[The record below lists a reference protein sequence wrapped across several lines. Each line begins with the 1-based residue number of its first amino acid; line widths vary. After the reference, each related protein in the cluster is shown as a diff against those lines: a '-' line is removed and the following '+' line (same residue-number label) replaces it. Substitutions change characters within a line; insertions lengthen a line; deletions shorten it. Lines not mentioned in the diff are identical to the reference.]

1 MKDETQL
8 LLDWYDENRRILPW
22 REDPTPYH
30 VWLSEIML
38 QQTRV
43 EAVKEYYERF
53 TRVLPTVQSLAE
65 ADEDTYLKLWQGL
78 GYYSRVRNL
87 HKAAVQIMQEHDGK
101 LPRTAAEL
109 KTLAGIGDY
118 TSAAIASIA
127 FGEPVPAIDGNLL
140 RVFARRTLYDGN
152 IKEGKAKKA
161 AAPFYQERISH
172 DRPGDYNQ
180 AMMDL
185 GATVCIPH
193 GTPHCDTCPWNQL
206 CTAHKTH
213 QEEQFPVSVHKPK
226 RTIDHLTVFLLHDST
241 GIVLHRRPS
250 EGLLSGLY
258 EYPNVD
264 GTLQSQ
270 EAVDY
275 VESLGFAIKR
285 IAGTKKAKH
294 AFSHR
299 EWHMLGYDFEVA
311 DIRAGGGKFIPASYE
326 ELREKYSVP
335 SAFAKFTE
343 MLLDEGGV

>member
-1 MKDETQL
+1 MKDETRL

-43 EAVKEYYERF
+43 EAVKAYYERF

-65 ADEDTYLKLWQGL
+65 ADEETYMKLWEGL

-87 HKAAVQIMQEHDGK
+87 HKAAVQIMEEHDGI

-109 KTLAGIGDY
+109 KMLAGIGDY

-140 RVFARRTLYDGN
+140 RVFARRTLYKEN
-152 IKEGKAKKA
+152 IKDGKAKKA
-161 AAPFYQERISH
+161 ATPFYQERISQE
-172 DRPGDYNQ
+172 RPGDYNQ

-185 GATVCIPH
+185 GATICIPH
-193 GTPHCDTCPWNQL
+193 GAPHCDACPWNKL
-206 CTAHKTH
+206 CAAHLEGK
-213 QEEQFPVSVHKPK
+213 EDRFPVSKAKPK
-226 RTIDHLTVFLLHDST
+226 RKIDHLTVFLLHDRT
-241 GIVLHRRPS
+241 GVVLRRRPD

-264 GTLQSQ
+264 GTLTPQ
-270 EAVDY
+270 EAVNQ
-275 VESLGFAIKR
+275 VESLGFTIKQ
-285 IAGTKKAKH
+285 IAGAKKAKH
-294 AFSHR
+294 IFSHR
-299 EWHMLGYDFEVA
+299 EWHMTGYDMTVE
-311 DIRAGGGKFIPASYE
+311 DIRAGGEKLIPATWE

-335 SAFAKFTE
+335 GAFAPFTK
-343 MLLDEGGV
+343 LLLKGSV

>member
-1 MKDETQL
+1 MKDETRL

-43 EAVKEYYERF
+43 EAVKAYYERF
-53 TRVLPTVQSLAE
+53 TRVLPTIQSLAE
-65 ADEDTYLKLWQGL
+65 ADEDTYLKLWEGL
-78 GYYSRVRNL
+78 GYYSRVKNL
-87 HKAAVQIMQEHDGK
+87 HKAAVQIMEEHDGK

-109 KTLAGIGDY
+109 KMLAGIGDY

-140 RVFARRTLYDGN
+140 RVFARRTLYKEN
-152 IKEGKAKKA
+152 IKDGKAKKA

-172 DRPGDYNQ
+172 ERPGDYNQ

-185 GATVCIPH
+185 GATICIPH
-193 GTPHCDTCPWNQL
+193 GAPHCEACPWKEI
-206 CTAHKTH
+206 CAAHKAG
-213 QEEQFPVSVHKPK
+213 QEDKFPVSKVKQK
-226 RTIDHLTVFLLHDST
+226 RKIDHLTVFLLHDKT
-241 GIVLHRRPS
+241 GVVLRRRPD

-264 GTLQSQ
+264 GTLTPQ
-270 EAVDY
+270 ETIDR
-275 VESLGFAIKR
+275 VESAGFTIR
-285 IAGTKKAKH
+285 QIAGTKKAKH
-294 AFSHR
+294 IFSHR
-299 EWHMLGYDFEVA
+299 EWHMTGYDIEVA
-311 DIRAGGGKFIPASYE
+311 DIRAGKKIIPATWE

-335 SAFAKFTE
+335 SAFAVFTDW
-343 MLLDEGGV
+343 LVSNSGV

>member
-1 MKDETQL
+1 MKDETRL
-8 LLDWYDENRRILPW
+8 LLEWYDENRRILPW

-43 EAVKEYYERF
+43 EAVKEYYDRF
-53 TRVLPTVQSLAE
+53 TRTLPTVESLAK

-87 HKAAVQIMQEHDGK
+87 HKAAVQIMEEHDGK

-140 RVFARRTLYDGN
+140 RVFARRTLYKDN
-152 IKEGKAKKA
+152 IKDGKAKKA
-161 AAPFYQERISH
+161 ATPYYEDRIPAE
-172 DRPGDYNQ
+172 RPGDYNQ
-180 AMMDL
+180 ALMDL

-193 GTPHCDTCPWNQL
+193 GAPHCDVCPWSKACL
-206 CTAHKTH
+206 AHDNHVETDY
-213 QEEQFPVSVHKPK
+213 PLSVSKPK
-226 RTIDHLTVFLLHDST
+226 RTIDHLTVFLLHDDKR
-241 GIVLHRRPS
+241 IVLHRRPD

-258 EYPNVD
+258 EYPNVS
-264 GTLQSQ
+264 GILAPQ
-270 EAVDY
+270 EAIDY
-275 VESLGFAIKR
+275 VESLGFTIR
-285 IAGTKKAKH
+285 QIAGTRKAKH
-294 AFSHR
+294 IFSHR
-299 EWHMLGYDFEVA
+299 EWHMTAYDMEVEDA
-311 DIRAGGGKFIPASYE
+311 RAGAETLIPATYD

-335 SAFAKFTE
+335 SAFAPFTE
-343 MLLDEGGV
+343 LILEGGV